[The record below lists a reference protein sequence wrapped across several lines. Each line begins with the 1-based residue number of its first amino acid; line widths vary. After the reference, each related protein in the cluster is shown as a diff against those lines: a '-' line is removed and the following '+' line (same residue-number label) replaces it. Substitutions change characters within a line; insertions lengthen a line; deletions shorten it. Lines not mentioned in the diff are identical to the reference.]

1 MRKFTLFIAS
11 LFLALGAM
19 AQNPTTFAD
28 GVYKIYWQW
37 DKRGYLAYHADYP
50 TSPQLAGV
58 VNHNPGGHYQLT
70 DAGVNLGWY
79 LYTSPVSGKSY
90 LFEAT
95 TGKFITI
102 DESRAVG
109 NGRACVL
116 SESVTGKSM
125 LTLKKTTNTDAYM
138 LTFGTNY
145 NFCSGCGNNK
155 GNDPVRFATDG
166 QSDGGVPF
174 VFVAEGVTISDEI
187 KNAAI
192 AKIEAYEATLYPY
205 NGKIYALDSYRD
217 FLYSNTDGSM
227 NVYTNGSYNGVA
239 DTRALW
245 KFEYNNGS
253 ASYNIKNVHTGL
265 YIGATNH
272 NSSVQMS
279 ETPGNYEIVTTTA
292 SETAESGKYYIKV
305 QGVNACLHST
315 GETVKGWEGGGLGN
329 QYEFNEIK
337 NFSHIL
343 TVGET
348 GYATLC
354 LGFDAEIPE
363 ISGDENGVFIVT
375 TSAVAGNVHLTKVEG
390 VLPANTAVIVKANPN
405 SNVEFAYSTGALADV
420 NGNLL
425 LGTLYNKNIAVEAYV
440 LNNGAKGIGFYGA
453 IFNKDGNTAFL
464 NNANKAYLPMN
475 AVPNKS
481 AQFYGFDWEGTTGI
495 DEVTTESGEVK
506 AIFDLTGRRIEEITA
521 PGIYIVN
528 GKKVLVK

>member
-11 LFLALGAM
+11 LFLAVGAM

-90 LFEAT
+90 MFEAT

-102 DESRAVG
+102 DESRTVG
-109 NGRACVL
+109 NGKACVL
-116 SESVTGKSM
+116 SEEVTAKSM
-125 LTLKKTTNTDAYM
+125 LTLKETTNTSAYM

-174 VFVAEGVTISDEI
+174 VFVAEGVTISDDV

-192 AKIEAYEATLYPY
+192 AKIEAFESTLYPF
-205 NGKIYALDSYRD
+205 NGKIYALDSYMD
-217 FLYSNTDGSM
+217 YIYALTDGSTG
-227 NVYTNGSYNGVA
+227 VYTNGNFSGTV

-245 KFEYNNGS
+245 KFEYRNG
-253 ASYNIKNVHTGL
+253 AYNIKNVHTGL

-305 QGVNACLHST
+305 NGVNACLHST
-315 GETVKGWEGGGLGN
+315 ANTAKGWEGGGLGN
-329 QYEFNEIK
+329 QYVFTEVT
-337 NFSHIL
+337 NFVHTL
-343 TVGET
+343 AVGET

-405 SNVEFAYSTGALADV
+405 SDVEFAYSTGDPADV
-420 NGNLL
+420 SGNLL

-440 LNNGAKGIGFYGA
+440 LNNGTNGIGFYGA
-453 IFNKDGNTAFL
+453 ILNKDGNTAFL
-464 NNANKAYLPMN
+464 NNANKAYLPATAGAN
-475 AVPNKS
+475 LTAS
-481 AQFYGFDWEGTTGI
+481 FYGFDWEGTTGI
-495 DEVTTESGEVK
+495 SEVKGENGEVK
-506 AIFDLTGRRIEEITA
+506 AIFDLTGRRVEEITA